1 MSCWYGNLALSSKSW
16 QRVQVEPWPNF
27 PWGIV
32 YGFKYHGLWDC
43 HQNWLE
49 IISLLIGA
57 QVGKKLLKPES
68 MIIQRGD

>member
-1 MSCWYGNLALSSKSW
+1 MSCCHGNLALSSKSW
-16 QRVQVEPWPNF
+16 QRVQVEPWLNF

-32 YGFKYHGLWDC
+32 YGFNDHGLWDC
-43 HQNWLE
+43 HQNLLE